1 MAIELHI
8 DVETFSSVDITNC
21 GSYKYFE
28 SPDFEILIL
37 CYSIQHEGV
46 CTPVITVDLA
56 QGEKPNTQF
65 WTMLQDPNTEKHAH
79 NANFERNAF
88 KAIGYDIPVEQW
100 HCSAVKAGYCG
111 LPMSLDAATKALNN
125 GDAVK
130 DAEGK
135 ALIRY
140 FSCLVKPTKSNGFRC
155 RNLPHHNPEKWAK
168 YLKYCGKDVVAEMWL
183 LDQLSGFEIPE
194 TERVNY
200 FLDQKINDR
209 GVNVDVQMARNAIEI
224 DDRFKLEVTERLKE
238 LTGLVNPNSV
248 AQLKKWLSS
257 ALQTEITTLAKDTV
271 QDLIKEHNSGAS
283 VEDFKL
289 IDVIPD
295 LESYKEMRAF
305 LKRNGY
311 MNFWH
316 EDNWVKKDCKDPN
329 DLGIGTQTLCEQLIK
344 KSKLAQPKTKKTI
357 DAVEVL
363 KLRVMGS
370 KTSTKKFEAM
380 VNYACAD
387 DTAHGLLYF
396 YGGSRTGRWAGRAVQ
411 LQNLPRNKM
420 KLLDCARDLVKAND
434 YEMLNIMFENLPKVL
449 SELIRTAL
457 IASEG
462 NTLAVADYSAIE
474 GRITAW
480 LAGEQWRLD
489 VFAGDG
495 KIYEASA
502 AMMFNVPIESIGKG
516 SEYRDKGKIAE
527 LALGFGGSVGALK
540 TMGGEA
546 MGLSEHEMKS
556 IVTRWRKASPKIVE
570 MWYEFEDCAIK
581 ALKIKKPVVSD
592 LKGIV
597 FNYEHNCLSIKLP
610 SGRKLVYRE
619 PVLSKNRWD
628 GDCIKYKGKNQ
639 ITGQWGWVET
649 YGGKL
654 SENIIQAIARDL
666 LADGMRRLDAAGF
679 DIVMHVHDEVVA
691 DIPDKGTD
699 FVIDQMCNILGEPVP
714 WAKGLGTPAEGFTTK
729 YYKKD

>member
-8 DVETFSSVDITNC
+8 DVETFSSVDIMNC

-37 CYSIQHEGV
+37 CYCYVINGV
-46 CTPVITVDLA
+46 KGLIITKDLA
-56 QGEKPNTQF
+56 NGERINTRF
-65 WTMLQDPNTEKHAH
+65 ARDLLDPAVEKHAH

-88 KAIGYDIPVEQW
+88 KAIGYDVPVEQW

-111 LPMSLDAATKALNN
+111 LPMSLDAATKALNM
-125 GDAVK
+125 GADGK
-130 DAEGK
+130 SAEGK

-140 FSCLVKPTKSNGFRC
+140 FSCLVKPTKTNGGRF
-155 RNLPHHNPEKWAK
+155 RNLPKHNPEKWEMYK
-168 YLKYCGKDVVAEMWL
+168 DYCRQDVAAEMGL
-183 LDQLSGFEIPE
+183 LDRLACFEIPE
-194 TERVNY
+194 TERLNY

-209 GVNVDVQMARNAIEI
+209 GVNVDVQMATNAILI
-224 DDRFKLEVTERLKE
+224 DDRFKLEVVDQLKE
-238 LTGLVNPNSV
+238 ITGLANPNSP

-257 ALQTEITTLAKDTV
+257 TLQKDITTLAKDTV
-271 QDLIKEHNSGAS
+271 TSLIKEHKRGA
-283 VEDFKL
+283 
-289 IDVIPD
+289 
-295 LESYKEMRAF
+295 
-305 LKRNGY
+305 
-311 MNFWH
+311 
-316 EDNWVKKDCKDPN
+316 
-329 DLGIGTQTLCEQLIK
+329 
-344 KSKLAQPKTKKTI
+344 
-357 DAVEVL
+357 AVEVL
-363 KLRVMGS
+363 KLRQQGS
-370 KTSTKKFEAM
+370 STSTKKYNAM
-380 VNYACAD
+380 INYALD
-387 DTAHGLLYF
+387 DYTAHGLLYF

-420 KLLDCARDLVKAND
+420 KLLDEARNMVKAGD
-434 YEMLNIMFENLPKVL
+434 YEGLTMTFDNLPKVL
-449 SELIRTAL
+449 SQLIRTAL
-457 IASEG
+457 IPKE
-462 NTLAVADYSAIE
+462 NNILAVADYSAIE

-546 MGLSEHEMKS
+546 MGLSEGLMKD
-556 IVTRWRKASPKIVE
+556 IVMLWRRASPEIVK
-570 MWYEFEDCAIK
+570 MWYEFERCALT
-581 ALKIKKPVVSD
+581 ALKTRTPIISK

-597 FNYEHNCLSIKLP
+597 FRYEHKCLTIQLP
-610 SGRKLVYRE
+610 AGRKLIYRD
-619 PVLSKNRWD
+619 PVLSKNKWD
-628 GDCIKYKGKNQ
+628 KESIKYKGKNQ
-639 ITGQWGWVET
+639 ITGQWGWTDT

-691 DIPDKGTD
+691 DIPNLSTE
-699 FVIDQMCNILGEPVP
+699 FVNSEMCRILGEPVP
-714 WAKGLGTPAEGFTTK
+714 WAKGLGTPAEGFTTP